1 MGALTAILHRS
12 AGQLVDRMRGEVV
25 EARATEARMVGEAWR
40 DHVALP
46 ANYWHDRWRAEQKLR
61 SAERFL
67 EALEERP

>member
-1 MGALTAILHRS
+1 MTTFEAFLRGGARS
-12 AGQLVDRMRGEVV
+12 LVDRLQLDV
-25 EARATEARMVGEAWR
+25 EKERQAEARMVGEAWR

>member
-1 MGALTAILHRS
+1 
-12 AGQLVDRMRGEVV
+12 
-25 EARATEARMVGEAWR
+25 MVGEAWR